1 MNTPLDEVLKHVSL
15 KFLATALGVTKGA
28 AGQWKL
34 PGRRIPAE
42 YCPTIEKMIDGKV
55 RCEQMRPDVEW
66 AYLRGTAPAAV
77 H

>member
-15 KFLATALGVTKGA
+15 KLLATALGVTKGA

-66 AYLRGTAPAAV
+66 AYLRGTAPPAV